1 MFLSFLLLV
10 GFFDDKDFDS
20 YKRID
25 LPWFDKSRKNEIWN
39 YLNESALKL
48 QQIYPMARPN
58 LDAAFMVMEK
68 NIDYLAELL
77 AHLEEEEARRRRL
90 AEEKALR
97 D

>member
-1 MFLSFLLLV
+1 
-10 GFFDDKDFDS
+10 
-20 YKRID
+20 
-25 LPWFDKSRKNEIWN
+25 
-39 YLNESALKL
+39 
-48 QQIYPMARPN
+48 MARPN